1 MAKSQVIDPDDPHRF
16 DAENFIRTT
25 YSLRYGAVVTEFPRR
40 ILAMFDECKRVI
52 CAAGVR
58 DAREEFFS
66 ERYLDAPIERIL
78 GECSGAAVDRG
89 AVFEVSTLASQTP
102 CSSAAFVREIVAF
115 GEAEGF
121 AWSFF
126 TATSR
131 LHLLLSRLGVGP
143 VYLGEALAARIEEAG
158 LWGSYYETRPRVCA
172 VAGSRAR
179 NLVGGGRTVDAA
191 AA

>member
-1 MAKSQVIDPDDPHRF
+1 MTVLRIVEPADPYRSET
-16 DAENFIRTT
+16 ENFIRTT
-25 YSLRYGAVVTEFPRR
+25 YALRYGAVITEFPRR
-40 ILAMFDECKRVI
+40 LLATFDDCERVI

-58 DAREEFFS
+58 DAGESFFS

-78 GECSGAAVDRG
+78 GECSGAPVERR

-102 CSSAAFVREIVAF
+102 CSSASFVREIVAF

-131 LHLLLSRLGVGP
+131 LHLLLSRLGVAP
-143 VYLGEALAARIEEAG
+143 LSLGEARADRIEGAG
-158 LWGSYYETRPRVCA
+158 LWGTYYETRPRVCA

-179 NLVGGGRTVDAA
+179 SLVGAGDAVDAA